1 MDVLWILLPF
11 LLIGA
16 GVSLFTVVH
25 RRTLWELWREP
36 VLKQPVLIIESDD
49 WGPAPASDVLT
60 LERLMQLLSQHK
72 DHFGQPAMMTLGVV
86 LACPD
91 GARIGENDLQQYHR
105 QTLADEHFEPLRQA
119 LLAGVRQGV
128 FSLQLHGMEHFWP
141 ESVMNAARDNDS
153 LRSWLTGDTPLA
165 EQLPAA
171 LQSRWCDGSVLPSR
185 ELDAVTVRQVASA
198 EVTAF
203 SQIFGQLP
211 AVAVPPTFIWN
222 DAVEDGWAQAGV
234 RVVISPGRRL
244 EARDGNDRLVGPA
257 PNQSGGLHLNG
268 MHGRHGLTYLIRNVW
283 FEPLRGHTA
292 EQAIDTFARQV
303 SLGRPVLFETHRSNF
318 VGEGPGVERA
328 FDELDALLRGALQRF
343 PQLRFCASERLAERL
358 SMSDVRWI
366 ECSFRQRFTV
376 FLQRMLAHQYL
387 HRLAV
392 LTGAFFIAHVGLRL
406 STRWQTT

>member
-1 MDVLWILLPF
+1 MNILWILLPF
-11 LLIGA
+11 LLLGV
-16 GVSLFTVVH
+16 GVSLFAVVH
-25 RRTLWELWREP
+25 SRTLLALWREP

-49 WGPAPASDVLT
+49 WGPAPVSDVRV
-60 LERLMQLLSQHK
+60 LERLMQLLSRHK

-91 GARIGENDLQQYHR
+91 GARIGGNDLQQYQR
-105 QTLADEHFEPLRQA
+105 QTLADEPFEPLRQA
-119 LLAGVRQGV
+119 LLAGVRKGV

-141 ESVMNAARDNDS
+141 ESVMAAAQDNDT
-153 LRSWLTGDTPLA
+153 LRSWLTSDIPIA
-165 EQLPAA
+165 EYLPAA

-185 ELDAVTVRQVASA
+185 ELDATIVRQVASA
-198 EVTAF
+198 EVAAF

-234 RVVISPGRRL
+234 HVVISPGRRL
-244 EARDGNDRLVGPA
+244 EARNGKGQLVGPA

-283 FEPLRGHTA
+283 FEPLLGHTA

-328 FDELDALLRGALQRF
+328 FGELDALLKGTLQRF
-343 PQLRFCASERLAERL
+343 PLMRFCASEQLAECFN
-358 SMSDVRWI
+358 MSDVRWI

-392 LTGAFFIAHVGLRL
+392 LTGAFLIARVGLRL